1 MSTKSKPTE
10 ALPLGHVVE
19 KHNQQCK
26 LMMELGFR
34 LDVCEHDNRTRME
47 SSDCYVMLEYM
58 AFEPEPAWE
67 ITIFTPNGGGISC
80 QVPVN
85 QFERHGD

>member
-10 ALPLGHVVE
+10 TLGLGHVVE

-26 LMMELGFR
+26 LMMERGFQR
-34 LDVCEHDNRTRME
+34 VDSEHDDRSRME
-47 SSDCYVMLEYM
+47 SSACYVMLEYM

-67 ITIFTPNGGGISC
+67 ITIFPPNGGGMSC

-85 QFERHGD
+85 QLEQQGG